1 MSVIYGFEYL
11 KKFDYISSRSKHAL
25 FITLIMRIFKSFIT
39 LMFIL
44 LAMSANAQTD
54 YLVEANNVFAQERY
68 YEAIDIYKKAY
79 TQTKEKSD
87 KAYVIFQ
94 IAECYRLAD
103 NTKQAEVWY
112 SKAVKASYT
121 DPIAILYLAE
131 SKKFNQK
138 YDEAADEYK
147 RYLEKNPSDKR
158 GKDGLKSVELTQEWL
173 KNPTR
178 FEVENAPIINSE
190 YDDFS
195 PLFVDKKNDV
205 LIFTSSREG
214 STGNLTHER
223 TGQSMPDLYETTR
236 DRKGK
241 WSEPKIIS
249 ETINTIESEGSAC
262 INEKLNTIY
271 FTRCPYGK
279 DGVFGCQIYWS
290 KKSGQNWG
298 EPELIPITADT
309 NTVGQ
314 PAITS
319 DDKTLIFASDMP
331 GGYGGKDLWY
341 IINKGKGVWSEPINL
356 GSGINTE
363 GHELFP
369 YINANGTLY
378 FASTGHIGMGGLDI
392 FSAESIGENK
402 WGNPE
407 NLQSPINSSANDF
420 GIVYDGNKNR
430 GYLSSDRDGGVGE
443 TDIWEFFMPPLVFA
457 LEGVVTNKE
466 TEKPI
471 QGATVQLK
479 GTDGST
485 AEVTTDDKGEF
496 KFADMGS
503 ARYINENTSY
513 TVLVSAP
520 EYLNAKGNETTVGEE
535 ESKVFYHV
543 YKLVPVDKPIKLPEI
558 LFDLAKWDL
567 LPQSKDSLNF
577 LYDIL
582 IDNPTIIIELAAH
595 TDSRDTDKRNQELS
609 QKRAQSCVNYMIEK
623 GIDPARMT
631 AIGYGESR
639 LKISDAEIAK
649 LSTPEL
655 KEAAH
660 QKNRRVE
667 FSVIGDNFVPK

>member
-1 MSVIYGFEYL
+1 M
-11 KKFDYISSRSKHAL
+11 
-25 FITLIMRIFKSFIT
+25 
-39 LMFIL
+39 
-44 LAMSANAQTD
+44 
-54 YLVEANNVFAQERY
+54 
-68 YEAIDIYKKAY
+68 
-79 TQTKEKSD
+79 
-87 KAYVIFQ
+87 
-94 IAECYRLAD
+94 
-103 NTKQAEVWY
+103 
-112 SKAVKASYT
+112 
-121 DPIAILYLAE
+121 
-131 SKKFNQK
+131 
-138 YDEAADEYK
+138 
-147 RYLEKNPSDKR
+147 
-158 GKDGLKSVELTQEWL
+158 
-173 KNPTR
+173 
-178 FEVENAPIINSE
+178 
-190 YDDFS
+190 
-195 PLFVDKKNDV
+195 DKKNDV

>member
-1 MSVIYGFEYL
+1 M
-11 KKFDYISSRSKHAL
+11 
-25 FITLIMRIFKSFIT
+25 
-39 LMFIL
+39 MFIL
-44 LAMSANAQTD
+44 LAISAKAQTD
-54 YLVEANNVFAQERY
+54 YLDQANNVFAQERY

-79 TQTKEKSD
+79 TQVKEKSD

-112 SKAVKASYT
+112 SKAVKASYN
-121 DPIAILYLAE
+121 DPIALLYLAE

-138 YDEAADEYK
+138 YDEASEEYK

-158 GKDGLKSVELTQEWL
+158 GKDGLKSVELTQEWI

-178 FEVENAPIINSE
+178 FEAENAPIINSE

-195 PLFVDKKNDV
+195 PLFTDKKNEV
-205 LIFTSSREG
+205 MIFTSSREG
-214 STGNLTHER
+214 STGNITHER

-262 INEKLNTIY
+262 INTKRNTIY

-314 PAITS
+314 PAIST
-319 DDKTLIFASDMP
+319 DDKTLVFASDMP

-369 YINANGTLY
+369 YINVNGKLF

-402 WGNPE
+402 WGNTE
-407 NLQSPINSSANDF
+407 NLQYPINSSANDF
-420 GIVYDGNKNR
+420 GIVYDGAKNR

-457 LEGVVTNKE
+457 LEGIVTNKE

-496 KFADMGS
+496 NFSDMGS

-513 TVLVSAP
+513 TVMVSAP
-520 EYLNAKGNETTVGEE
+520 EFLNAKGNETTVGEE

-639 LKISDAEIAK
+639 LKISDAQIAK

-655 KEAAH
+655 KEEAH